1 MNSRARFT
9 VQQLAR
15 VALLLSITLAVQY
28 LRLPTPVT
36 GPLVNL
42 MLILS
47 TALTGTAGGAG
58 IGLLTP
64 WAALMLGIIPP
75 ALAPAIPFIMAGN
88 AIYCFCYGALAEK
101 IRGGPFIGII
111 LGAVLKFAVIAG
123 SARYLLALP
132 SPAAEALLLPQLVN
146 ALIGGAAALPLAHY
160 LKRLLSESG
169 GRSLPR

>member
-1 MNSRARFT
+1 MKARARFS

-15 VALLLSITLAVQY
+15 VALLLALTLSVQY

-47 TALTGTAGGAG
+47 TALTGAAGGAA
-58 IGLLTP
+58 IGLRTP

-88 AIYCFCYGALAEK
+88 AIYCFCYGVLAGR
-101 IRGGPFIGII
+101 IRGGPFIGVV
-111 LGAVLKFAVIAG
+111 LGSLLKFAVIAG
-123 SARYLLALP
+123 AARYLLALP
-132 SPAAEALLLPQLVN
+132 SPAAEALLLPQLIN

-160 LKRLLSESG
+160 LKRLLSEPG
-169 GRSLPR
+169 GRSSPR